1 MKLKNKLLSIG
12 AILLLSCQY
21 APAQA
26 QIVDNSLNPVG
37 VELTLCESIAEFAE
51 DVSNLRQNGAKYSDV
66 IAVAPKP
73 TTQAEKDIKLI
84 LDEITYTAWQL
95 NIVESKYG
103 KAYLSEEFGKQVYLG
118 SYNNPTDAFTS
129 YKVAKEAYIRELA
142 DKYCDSITK
151 NVYDALIK
159 YKVEITD

>member
-1 MKLKNKLLSIG
+1 MKLKNKILS
-12 AILLLSCQY
+12 ALTTLLLSCQY
-21 APAQA
+21 SPAYA
-26 QIVDNSLNPVG
+26 QIVDNTLNPVG

-95 NIVESKYG
+95 NIVENKYG
-103 KAYLSEEFGKQVYLG
+103 KAYLSEEFGKQVYLTCVG
-118 SYNNPTDAFTS
+118 DF
-129 YKVAKEAYIRELA
+129 K
-142 DKYCDSITK
+142 
-151 NVYDALIK
+151 
-159 YKVEITD
+159 

>member
-1 MKLKNKLLSIG
+1 MKLKNKILSVLTT
-12 AILLLSCQY
+12 LLLSCQY
-21 APAQA
+21 SPVQA
-26 QIVDNSLNPVG
+26 KVVDNSLNPIG

-51 DVSNLRQNGAKYSDV
+51 DVSNLRQNGVKYSDV

-103 KAYLSEEFGKQVYLG
+103 KAYLSEEFGKQVYMICIG
-118 SYNNPTDAFTS
+118 M
-129 YKVAKEAYIRELA
+129 
-142 DKYCDSITK
+142 
-151 NVYDALIK
+151 
-159 YKVEITD
+159 

>member
-21 APAQA
+21 SPAYA
-26 QIVDNSLNPVG
+26 QIVDNSLNSVG

-51 DVSNLRQNGAKYSDV
+51 DVSNLRQSGAKYSDV

-73 TTQAEKDIKLI
+73 ETQAEKDIKLI

-103 KAYLSEEFGKQVYLG
+103 KAYLSNEFGKQVYLMCIG
-118 SYNNPTDAFTS
+118 GDW
-129 YKVAKEAYIRELA
+129 L
-142 DKYCDSITK
+142 
-151 NVYDALIK
+151 
-159 YKVEITD
+159 

>member
-26 QIVDNSLNPVG
+26 KVVDNSLNPVG
-37 VELTLCESIAEFAE
+37 VGLTLCESIAEFAE
-51 DVSNLRQNGAKYSDV
+51 DVSNLRQNGSKYADI
-66 IAVAPKP
+66 IAVAPAP

-84 LDEITYTAWQL
+84 LDEITYAAWQL

-103 KAYLSEEFGKQVYLG
+103 KAHLSNEFGKQVYMICIG
-118 SYNNPTDAFTS
+118 D
-129 YKVAKEAYIRELA
+129 
-142 DKYCDSITK
+142 
-151 NVYDALIK
+151 LI
-159 YKVEITD
+159 

>member
-1 MKLKNKLLSIG
+1 MKLKNKPLSIVSV
-12 AILLLSCQY
+12 LLLSCQY
-21 APAQA
+21 SPTYA
-26 QIVDNSLNPVG
+26 QIVDNSLNTTTLNPVG

-73 TTQAEKDIKLI
+73 TTQAEKAIKLI

-103 KAYLSEEFGKQVYLG
+103 KAYLSEEFGKQVYLICVG
-118 SYNNPTDAFTS
+118 DF
-129 YKVAKEAYIRELA
+129 K
-142 DKYCDSITK
+142 
-151 NVYDALIK
+151 
-159 YKVEITD
+159 

>member
-1 MKLKNKLLSIG
+1 MKLKNKILGIFTT
-12 AILLLSCQY
+12 LLLSCQY

-51 DVSNLRQNGAKYSDV
+51 DVSNLRQNGAKYTDV
-66 IAVAPKP
+66 IAVAPAP
-73 TTQAEKDIKLI
+73 TTQTEKDIKLI

-103 KAYLSEEFGKQVYLG
+103 KAHLSNEFGKQVYLICIG
-118 SYNNPTDAFTS
+118 DF
-129 YKVAKEAYIRELA
+129 K
-142 DKYCDSITK
+142 
-151 NVYDALIK
+151 
-159 YKVEITD
+159 

>member
-1 MKLKNKLLSIG
+1 MKLKNKILSIG
-12 AILLLSCQY
+12 ATLLLCCQY

-26 QIVDNSLNPVG
+26 QTVDNSLNPVG

-51 DVSNLRQNGAKYSDV
+51 DVSNLRQNGARYSDV

-103 KAYLSEEFGKQVYLG
+103 KAYLSNEFGKQVYLICVG
-118 SYNNPTDAFTS
+118 GD
-129 YKVAKEAYIRELA
+129 
-142 DKYCDSITK
+142 
-151 NVYDALIK
+151 
-159 YKVEITD
+159 

>member
-1 MKLKNKLLSIG
+1 MKLKNKLLSIFSV
-12 AILLLSCQY
+12 LLLSCQY

-51 DVSNLRQNGAKYSDV
+51 DVSNLRQNGAKYADV

-73 TTQAEKDIKLI
+73 TTQAEKAIKLI
-84 LDEITYTAWQL
+84 LDEITYAAYQL

-103 KAYLSEEFGKQVYLG
+103 KAYLSNEFGKQVYLICVG
-118 SYNNPTDAFTS
+118 EW
-129 YKVAKEAYIRELA
+129 V
-142 DKYCDSITK
+142 
-151 NVYDALIK
+151 
-159 YKVEITD
+159 

>member
-21 APAQA
+21 THAQA
-26 QIVDNSLNPVG
+26 KVVDNSLNPTG

-51 DVSNLRQNGAKYSDV
+51 DVSNLRQNGAKYADV
-66 IAVAPKP
+66 IAVAPAP

-103 KAYLSEEFGKQVYLG
+103 KAYLSEEFGKQVYMICIG
-118 SYNNPTDAFTS
+118 DF
-129 YKVAKEAYIRELA
+129 K
-142 DKYCDSITK
+142 
-151 NVYDALIK
+151 
-159 YKVEITD
+159 

>member
-12 AILLLSCQY
+12 VALLLSCQY
-21 APAQA
+21 SPAQA
-26 QIVDNSLNPVG
+26 KVVDNSLNTTG

-84 LDEITYTAWQL
+84 LDEITYAAWQL
-95 NIVESKYG
+95 NIVESVYG
-103 KAYLSEEFGKQVYLG
+103 KAYLSNEFGKQVYLICLG
-118 SYNNPTDAFTS
+118 DW
-129 YKVAKEAYIRELA
+129 L
-142 DKYCDSITK
+142 
-151 NVYDALIK
+151 
-159 YKVEITD
+159 

>member
-1 MKLKNKLLSIG
+1 MKLKNKILSVLTT
-12 AILLLSCQY
+12 LLLSCQY

-26 QIVDNSLNPVG
+26 KVVDNSLNPVG

-66 IAVAPKP
+66 IAIAPKP

-103 KAYLSEEFGKQVYLG
+103 KAYISEEFGKQVYLICVG
-118 SYNNPTDAFTS
+118 DN
-129 YKVAKEAYIRELA
+129 K
-142 DKYCDSITK
+142 
-151 NVYDALIK
+151 
-159 YKVEITD
+159 

>member
-1 MKLKNKLLSIG
+1 MKLKNKLLSVC
-12 AILLLSCQY
+12 AVLLLSCQY

-26 QIVDNSLNPVG
+26 KVVDNSLNPTG

-51 DVSNLRQNGAKYSDV
+51 DVSNLRQNGAKYADV

-95 NIVESKYG
+95 NIVESEYG
-103 KAYLSEEFGKQVYLG
+103 KTYLSNEFGKQVYMICIGDWL
-118 SYNNPTDAFTS
+118 
-129 YKVAKEAYIRELA
+129 
-142 DKYCDSITK
+142 
-151 NVYDALIK
+151 
-159 YKVEITD
+159 

>member
-1 MKLKNKLLSIG
+1 MKLKNKILS
-12 AILLLSCQY
+12 ALTTLLLSCQY
-21 APAQA
+21 SSAYA

-95 NIVESKYG
+95 NIVECKYG
-103 KAYLSEEFGKQVYLG
+103 KAYLSEEFGKQVYLICIG
-118 SYNNPTDAFTS
+118 
-129 YKVAKEAYIRELA
+129 
-142 DKYCDSITK
+142 DK
-151 NVYDALIK
+151 LL
-159 YKVEITD
+159 

>member
-21 APAQA
+21 TPAQA
-26 QIVDNSLNPVG
+26 QVVDNSLNAYG
-37 VELTLCESIAEFAE
+37 LELTLCESIAEFAE

-73 TTQAEKDIKLI
+73 TTQSEKDIKLI
-84 LDEITYTAWQL
+84 LDEITYAAWQL

-103 KAYLSEEFGKQVYLG
+103 KAYISEEFGKQVYMICVGEDWL
-118 SYNNPTDAFTS
+118 
-129 YKVAKEAYIRELA
+129 
-142 DKYCDSITK
+142 
-151 NVYDALIK
+151 
-159 YKVEITD
+159 

>member
-12 AILLLSCQY
+12 AALLLSCQY

-26 QIVDNSLNPVG
+26 QIVDNSLNPIG

-51 DVSNLRQNGAKYSDV
+51 DVSNLRQNGAKYADV

-103 KAYLSEEFGKQVYLG
+103 KAYLSNEFGKHVYLICTG
-118 SYNNPTDAFTS
+118 DF
-129 YKVAKEAYIRELA
+129 K
-142 DKYCDSITK
+142 
-151 NVYDALIK
+151 
-159 YKVEITD
+159 

>member
-1 MKLKNKLLSIG
+1 MKLKNKLLG
-12 AILLLSCQY
+12 VFTTLLLSCQY

-66 IAVAPKP
+66 IAVAPVP

-95 NIVESKYG
+95 NIIDSKYG
-103 KAYLSEEFGKQVYLG
+103 KAYLSNEFGKQVYLMCVG
-118 SYNNPTDAFTS
+118 DF
-129 YKVAKEAYIRELA
+129 L
-142 DKYCDSITK
+142 
-151 NVYDALIK
+151 
-159 YKVEITD
+159 

>member
-1 MKLKNKLLSIG
+1 MKLKNKSLSIG

-26 QIVDNSLNPVG
+26 KVVDNSLNPVG

-51 DVSNLRQNGAKYSDV
+51 DVSNLRQNGARYSDV
-66 IAVAPKP
+66 IAVAPAP

-103 KAYLSEEFGKQVYLG
+103 KAYLSNEFGKQVYLMCIG
-118 SYNNPTDAFTS
+118 
-129 YKVAKEAYIRELA
+129 EWL
-142 DKYCDSITK
+142 
-151 NVYDALIK
+151 
-159 YKVEITD
+159 